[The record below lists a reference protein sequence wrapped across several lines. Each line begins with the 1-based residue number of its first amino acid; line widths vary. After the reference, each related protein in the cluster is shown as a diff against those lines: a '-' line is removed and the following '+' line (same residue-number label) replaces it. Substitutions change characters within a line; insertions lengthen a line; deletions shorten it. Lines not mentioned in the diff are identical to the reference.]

1 MMNEKRVVDDD
12 ESEDA
17 LYIDGVGYV
26 SRERIDEWDAFLSMQ
41 VNTIRDGFQGRR
53 ATKRTECEMQA
64 AMDALYGDGIFRVY
78 WPEGSVAIY
87 VTLIDKPKLVKRLM
101 DLERGC
107 HYWERKDTQLGCFL
121 EKKYGHYE
129 VMNDE

>member
-1 MMNEKRVVDDD
+1 MLD

-26 SRERIDEWDAFLSMQ
+26 SREKIDEWDAILSMQ
-41 VNTIRDGFQGRR
+41 ANKIKDEFQGRR
-53 ATKRTECEMQA
+53 AIKETEYEMQA
-64 AMDALYGDGIFRVY
+64 AMDALYGDGIFEVY

-87 VTLIDKPKLVKRLM
+87 VTLMDKPKLVKRLLE
-101 DLERGC
+101 LERGRY
-107 HYWERKDTQLGCFL
+107 YWERKDTQFDCFL

-129 VMNDE
+129 VNK